1 MKEFF
6 KSASLLLGC
15 ILLSRFILPPNITPL
30 IAMAVFMPYLTSNR
44 QLQMFLPVSIMFI
57 TDIFLGFY
65 STMWLTYGLMALIG
79 VVSRVLNNGQ
89 YSTLMGS
96 SVLSV
101 VLWHLIINIPGP
113 FPPLSPEAL
122 IFDLRLLASTVVF
135 ASVNPFDDKN
145 ADWEKREEEMIQ
157 LMKDRFGIGLAS
169 PQLGMGYRMFV
180 MTFASGED
188 VGVFN
193 PEILEFSK
201 EEVAIEEGC
210 LTFPLLYFIVTRPAK
225 VKVRF
230 QTHDQ
235 QVVEDWL
242 EGMDARC
249 FQHELDHLNGKL
261 YLEYASDMKL
271 KRAIKKRDKQFK
283 ILQNDLAL
291 QQLENGT

>member
-1 MKEFF
+1 MSEDF
-6 KSASLLLGC
+6 K
-15 ILLSRFILPPNITPL
+15 I
-30 IAMAVFMPYLTSNR
+30 
-44 QLQMFLPVSIMFI
+44 QLVDPKNPALHSI
-57 TDIFLGFY
+57 
-65 STMWLTYGLMALIG
+65 
-79 VVSRVLNNGQ
+79 
-89 YSTLMGS
+89 
-96 SVLSV
+96 
-101 VLWHLIINIPGP
+101 
-113 FPPLSPEAL
+113 
-122 IFDLRLLASTVVF
+122 

-225 VKVRF
+225 VKVKF